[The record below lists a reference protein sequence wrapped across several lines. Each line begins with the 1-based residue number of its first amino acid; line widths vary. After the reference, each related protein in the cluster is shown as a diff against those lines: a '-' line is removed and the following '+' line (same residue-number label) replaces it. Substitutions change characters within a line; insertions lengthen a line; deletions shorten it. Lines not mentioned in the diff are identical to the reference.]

1 MKSILTFALACI
13 LLPSVV
19 AGPAKETKPEPLL
32 SGFVKDVNGRKVEL
46 SKYKGK
52 VLLIVNTASKCG
64 NTPQYAGLEAIYRKY
79 KDKGFVVLAFP
90 ANDFGRQEPGTDSE
104 ILQFCTSTYNVTF
117 PVFSKI
123 SVKDPNKAPLY
134 RKLTDPA
141 SKTGG
146 EIEWNFAK
154 FIVNRKGEVVAR
166 FASRDDPQSPDIVA
180 VIEREL
186 KAAK

>member
-154 FIVNRKGEVVAR
+154 FLVNRKGEVVAR
-166 FASRDDPQSPDIVA
+166 FPAGMKPETPAITSAIEKELA
-180 VIEREL
+180 VKR
-186 KAAK
+186 